1 MASTGAKPHHNY
13 IDCVRGYAV
22 LLVMT
27 AHYAYLFP
35 NLPYPVHR
43 VAVMGWYGVQ
53 LFFIASSLT
62 LLMSWDYE
70 TRTRGGA
77 DVGAFFI
84 RRFFRIA
91 PAYYV
96 AGAFY
101 FFLIPPP
108 GGFDMVQALASI
120 GFVNAWHPLL
130 TPTVAN
136 RWVFVPGGWS
146 IGVEFTFYLLF
157 PLFAT
162 RVRSLRAALWLVVAL
177 LVLGALANRAAL
189 AALSG
194 SYRPSE
200 VRNFLFFWF
209 PNEMSV
215 FGLGGVLFFL
225 MRTAEARGFNL
236 RFPTLTALGA
246 VGAFLALGFVP
257 LGKFLGAR
265 PVLPYSLAVCLPL
278 MVFVF
283 ALSRVRGGLLVN
295 RQVMLMGK
303 VSFSAYLLHFATL
316 RLLGTFPA
324 AYGAGATG
332 YRAILAFVLTW
343 PVAAV
348 LTFAAAWCSYRVIE
362 LPGMA
367 LGKVLI
373 RGWRVSSMGKLF

>member
-1 MASTGAKPHHNY
+1 MASTGAKPHYNY

-43 VAVMGWYGVQ
+43 VVVMGWYGVQ
-53 LFFIASSLT
+53 LFFLASCLT

-91 PAYYV
+91 PAYYA
-96 AGAFY
+96 AGALY

-108 GGFDMVQALASI
+108 NGFDTVQALASI

-130 TPTVAN
+130 TPTVAG

-157 PLFAT
+157 PLFAA
-162 RVRSLRAALWLVVAL
+162 RVRSLPAALWLVAAL
-177 LVLGALANRAAL
+177 LVLGAVANRAAL

-194 SYRPSE
+194 SYRSSE

-215 FGLGGVLFFL
+215 FGLGGVLFFV
-225 MRTAEARGFNL
+225 MRRAEARGFNL
-236 RFPTLTALGA
+236 RFPTLLALGA
-246 VGAFLALGFVP
+246 AGAFLALGFVP
-257 LGKFLGAR
+257 LGKFLGAQ
-265 PVLPYSLAVCLPL
+265 PLLPYSLAVCLPL

-283 ALSRVRGGLLVN
+283 ALSHARGRLLVN
-295 RQVMLMGK
+295 RPAMLMGK

-316 RLLGTFPA
+316 RLLGAFPA
-324 AYGAGATG
+324 AYDAGASG

-343 PVAAV
+343 PVAAL
-348 LTFAAAWCSYRVIE
+348 LTFAAAWCSYRAIE

-373 RGWRVSSMGKLF
+373 RGRRTYAVGKLF